1 MYTRMNVYGVFHKI
15 ETNHSVGTV
24 ENRKKISL
32 GKLYVNGFE

>member
-1 MYTRMNVYGVFHKI
+1 MCTRMNVYGVFHKI
-15 ETNHSVGTV
+15 ETNHSI

>member
-1 MYTRMNVYGVFHKI
+1 MCTRMSIYGVFHTI
-15 ETNHSVGTV
+15 ETNHSVRTV